1 MKTFNGMISLKIW
14 AGKMRIFVFLAMGMS
29 LFHSLF
35 SYNVSGLVTDK
46 YNGTYPGFTVL
57 LSNGVTNYNRTTDAN
72 GYFLFDSITNGAYTL
87 NVVVPNYMKFTLSN
101 YSISVA
107 SADFSTNFLVNLGN
121 NVLTASVSSDI
132 DFQIPP
138 YFLGNR
144 SDSLSIQVIKKTAA
158 TQRVVISLT
167 KLNGRE
173 KYVIYDGSVT
183 GQSSRVTLFSESI
196 RNKLT
201 IGAYVMEALL
211 VTKGDAVL
219 SADNPIRRRIF
230 VYSE

>member
-1 MKTFNGMISLKIW
+1 MKTFNGMISLKVL
-14 AGKMRIFVFLAMGMS
+14 AGKMRIFVFLAAGMS
-29 LFHSLF
+29 FFHSLF
-35 SYNVSGLVTDK
+35 SYNVSGLVTDS
-46 YNGTYPGFTVL
+46 YSGTYPGFTVL
-57 LSNGVTNYNRTTDAN
+57 LSNSATNFNRTTDAN
-72 GYFLFDSITNGAYTL
+72 GYFLFDSITNGNYTL
-87 NVVVPNYMKFTLSN
+87 NVVVPNYMKVATTN
-101 YSISVA
+101 YAITVSG
-107 SADFSTNFLVNLGN
+107 ADFSTNFQVTLGSKI
-121 NVLTASVSSDI
+121 LSSSISSDI
-132 DFQIPP
+132 DFVIPP

-158 TQRVVISLT
+158 TQRVVLSLT

-211 VTKGDAVL
+211 VTKGDPVV